1 MNPVVN
7 YDICKLSNRV
17 RTNLLVFGYAKVD
30 SSWQGTVLSPV
41 YSRLYYFVSGS
52 CAITPKDGEKI
63 VIQPGKWYLF
73 PAGLSFDYECEKE
86 MEHYYFHLKLCD
98 FDGTDLL
105 RNCKAPLCIER
116 ADENTK
122 VLSDLIQKKSTLD
135 GLYLKQTALSMVLC
149 ILKEN
154 NVDIKTEN
162 YSPCVMKAITYIK
175 DNLSVQLTINEI
187 AENIFVSKST
197 LTKHF
202 QKELS
207 MSVGEYIYDLVMSEA
222 EYLLSTGNE
231 QVQTISEKYG
241 FYDQFYFSKK
251 FKEKFGMS
259 PRNYRKNKPW

>member
-1 MNPVVN
+1 MNSFVN
-7 YDICKLSNRV
+7 YNICNLSNRV
-17 RTNLLVFGYAKVD
+17 RTNLLVFGYAKVN
-30 SSWQGTVLSPV
+30 SSWNGTVLSPV

-52 CAITPKDGEKI
+52 CAITPKNGEKI
-63 VIQPGKWYLF
+63 AIKPGKWYLF

-105 RNCKAPLCIER
+105 RNCKMPLCI
-116 ADENTK
+116 DGENENIDYLK
-122 VLSDLIQKKSTLD
+122 NLLQKKSTID
-135 GLYLKQTALSMVLC
+135 GLCLKQTALSK
-149 ILKEN
+149 ILGILEEN
-154 NVDIKTEN
+154 HIDIKIEN

-207 MSVGEYIYDLVMSEA
+207 MSVSEYIYDLVMSGA
-222 EYLLSTGNE
+222 EHLLSTGDE
-231 QVQTISEKYG
+231 QIQTISEKYG